1 MKIAVLTDSSAYLT
15 KKQQE
20 QYHID
25 VVPIP
30 LIWGD
35 KTYYDLVDISYE
47 DFYQKIETTTDL
59 PTTSQPSLGQIT
71 EFIDDYVANGYTD
84 VIVLPLSSGISSSY
98 QNLVAYAEE
107 EKRIKIHP
115 FDCHTTCAG
124 LADCAILAARLVSAG
139 ADVDLIM
146 HDLED
151 LRKTIGVRFLVD
163 NLAHLKRTGRLSN
176 AATFIGTLLHITPI
190 LAMDVQKTGHISAIA
205 KERQYKRAYRHV
217 QEDFDRLTKDK
228 DYPIHATIFD
238 ADNPKRGDEWFKDY
252 QEKFPQDHFDRSIIG
267 PVVGVHC
274 GKNTIA
280 IIWCRNLDSYFDQ
293 DGKPITGINS
303 AEVGENLHK
312 QWDKR
317 KTKRSV
323 NLSQIFFNRDIE
335 LVSGYSSPQTSSATS
350 LISFSLFHSSASV
363 SLLPSSVDAKPHCGL
378 RAKFSSGT

>member
-15 KKQQE
+15 KEQQE

-30 LIWGD
+30 LIWGN

-47 DFYQKIETTTDL
+47 DFYQKIETATDL

-71 EFIDDYVANGYTD
+71 EFVDDYVANGYTD
-84 VIVLPLSSGISSSY
+84 VIILPLSSGISSSY
-98 QNLVAYAEE
+98 QNLVAYAQEE
-107 EKRIKIHP
+107 DRIKIHP

-124 LADCAILAARLVSAG
+124 LADCAILVARLIAAG

-252 QEKFPQDHFDRSIIG
+252 QEKFPQDDFDRSIIG

-303 AEVGENLHK
+303 AEVGE
-312 QWDKR
+312 
-317 KTKRSV
+317 T
-323 NLSQIFFNRDIE
+323 F
-335 LVSGYSSPQTSSATS
+335 A
-350 LISFSLFHSSASV
+350 
-363 SLLPSSVDAKPHCGL
+363 
-378 RAKFSSGT
+378 